1 MGAYFLLI
9 VFEGI
14 DGSGKSTQAKLLVSR
29 LLERGVH
36 SVYSREPT
44 EGAVGELIR
53 HYVLEAASITN
64 PVTIA
69 LLYAADRSDHLEK
82 LGDMSRAVQVFDRY
96 YFSSIAYQVAAGAPL
111 EFVERIN
118 SFAPRPDLTF
128 LLDIDPR
135 LSLGRLSK
143 HDAFESRG
151 YLDKVRSAFLHL
163 AKIYN
168 FQVLQGDDTPRAISE
183 TVFRQVWGKLVE
195 SGAVV

>member
-53 HYVLEAASITN
+53 HSVLEAASITN

-111 EFVERIN
+111 EFVEQIN

-143 HDAFESRG
+143 HDAFESRD

-168 FQVLQGDDTPRAISE
+168 FQVLRGDNTARTISE